1 MLDLSS
7 EIFSTVAAAEVPESP
22 WISFPKLG
30 ITFEGVNTSIQIGD
44 FSIAWY
50 GIIIGVGMLICVIL
64 GMLNCKKIN
73 LSRDHLTDYLLAA
86 IPSAIVGARLYYVI
100 FSWSDYKDDWT
111 GIFKIWNGGLAI
123 YGGIIGAAIAI
134 IIMAKIRKHSVLDL
148 LDFAMPHIFL
158 GQAIG
163 RWGNFVN
170 QEAFGSETDLPWGMI
185 GDVIQ
190 SRPEYKEN
198 VTLGANVHPTF
209 LYESLW
215 CLLGFIILYIFFF
228 KYRKGKGEVLALYF
242 FIYGLERAFV
252 EGLRSDS
259 LYIGGL
265 RVSQLL
271 SIGLVV
277 ISIPLFIEC
286 RKRYKRNMLAVVP
299 TDEERT
305 NLSDLA
311 DRLREESDSESV
323 EAVSEDTAETVDVS
337 DETETTSDNIGT
349 DDGLITTEESDESV
363 TCENTP
369 ENNE

>member
-1 MLDLSS
+1 MLDFGSGM
-7 EIFSTVAAAEVPESP
+7 FSAVATSASPETP

-30 ITFEGVNTSIQIGD
+30 ITFEGVNTSIQIGS

-50 GIIIGVGMLICVIL
+50 GVIIGLGMLLCVIL

-100 FSWSDYKDDWT
+100 FSWSSYKDNWT
-111 GIFKIWNGGLAI
+111 DIFKIWKGGLAI

-170 QEAFGSETDLPWGMI
+170 QEAFGSETDLPWGMTGSGI
-185 GDVIQ
+185 G
-190 SRPEYKEN
+190 SSP
-198 VTLGANVHPTF
+198 VHPTF

-215 CLLGFIILYIFFF
+215 CLFGFIVLYIFFF
-228 KYRKGKGEVLALYF
+228 KFRKGKGEVLALYC

-286 RKRYKRNMLAVVP
+286 RKRYKRESVETVDA
-299 TDEERT
+299 EEART

-311 DRLREESDSESV
+311 DRLRADDSDSEDADSDSES
-323 EAVSEDTAETVDVS
+323 ETVD
-337 DETETTSDNIGT
+337 TPA
-349 DDGLITTEESDESV
+349 EEIDS
-363 TCENTP
+363 
-369 ENNE
+369 